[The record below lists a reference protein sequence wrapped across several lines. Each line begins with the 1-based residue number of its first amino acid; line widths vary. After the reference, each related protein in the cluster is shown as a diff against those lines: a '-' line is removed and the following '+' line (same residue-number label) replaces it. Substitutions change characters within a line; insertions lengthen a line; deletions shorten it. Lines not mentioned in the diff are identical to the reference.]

1 MEIRL
6 RAGSKKARKGC
17 HHCEALAHQFE
28 VGRTFAGC
36 ERPVCDTRD
45 CKNPK
50 ALEQFVF
57 SSGSLSKTMEG
68 LTFS

>member
-6 RAGSKKARKGC
+6 RVGSKKTRKEG

-28 VGRTFAGC
+28 VGRKFAGC
-36 ERPVCDTRD
+36 ESPVYDTRD

-50 ALEQFVF
+50 ALGQFVF
-57 SSGSLSKTMEG
+57 ASDSLSKTMEG
-68 LTFS
+68 MMFL